1 LSLPRYSVVVPVF
14 NEELVIRET
23 YTRLRKVMESLGE
36 PYELI
41 FVNDGSTDRSQEI
54 ITEICRQD
62 PRVKLINFS
71 RNFGHQIAITAGMDH
86 ASGEA
91 VIVIDADLQDP
102 PEVIPSMVAKWKEGY
117 EVVYGK
123 RIKRKG
129 EGFFKKFTAALFYR
143 LLQRMTNLPIPV
155 DVGDFRLLD
164 RKVCQVLKDIRE
176 KNRYVRGLVSWVG
189 FKQAAVE
196 YVRDPRFA
204 GETKYS
210 LKKMLKL
217 AWDGL
222 TSFSHL
228 PLEISLKV
236 GGILALGGMAY
247 LLVVLLVRPAPAS
260 LWGNV
265 LLSAMIFLTGVNLF
279 FLGLL
284 GIYVARIYD
293 EARNRPLYIIASR
306 VGFDENRT

>member
-129 EGFFKKFTAALFYR
+129 EGFFKK
-143 LLQRMTNLPIPV
+143 NSPLPCST
-155 DVGDFRLLD
+155 GFFR
-164 RKVCQVLKDIRE
+164 E
-176 KNRYVRGLVSWVG
+176 
-189 FKQAAVE
+189 
-196 YVRDPRFA
+196 
-204 GETKYS
+204 
-210 LKKMLKL
+210 
-217 AWDGL
+217 
-222 TSFSHL
+222 
-228 PLEISLKV
+228 
-236 GGILALGGMAY
+236 
-247 LLVVLLVRPAPAS
+247 
-260 LWGNV
+260 
-265 LLSAMIFLTGVNLF
+265 
-279 FLGLL
+279 
-284 GIYVARIYD
+284 
-293 EARNRPLYIIASR
+293 
-306 VGFDENRT
+306 